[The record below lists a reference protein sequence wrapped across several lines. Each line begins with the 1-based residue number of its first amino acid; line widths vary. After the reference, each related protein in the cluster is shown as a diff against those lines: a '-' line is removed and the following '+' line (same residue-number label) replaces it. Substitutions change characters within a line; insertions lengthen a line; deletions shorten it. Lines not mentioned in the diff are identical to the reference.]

1 MAYEFRFLPDA
12 EKQLRAL
19 DKPILKRILKKLAWI
34 AKQENPLRYA
44 VVLHNAKIGDIRFRI
59 GDYRAIAIVD
69 YGKKRIA
76 IIAVGHRREIYG
88 KT

>member
-19 DKPILKRILKKLAWI
+19 DRPILKRILKKLAWI
-34 AKQENPLRYA
+34 ANQEDPLRHA

-59 GDYRAIAIVD
+59 GDHRTVAVID
-69 YGKKRIA
+69 RGKKKIA
-76 IIAVGHRREIYG
+76 IIAVGHRREIYR
-88 KT
+88 